1 MRRVSEE
8 TVIKEK
14 GTMKSRK
21 DDLHGRNHRIY
32 GGGCVSG
39 GERN

>member
-1 MRRVSEE
+1 MQRVSEE
-8 TVIKEK
+8 TVIKKK

-21 DDLHGRNHRIY
+21 DDSHGRNHRIY
-32 GGGCVSG
+32 GGDCVSG

>member
-1 MRRVSEE
+1 MSEE

-21 DDLHGRNHRIY
+21 DDSHGRNHRIY